1 MRLALRVW
9 PGKLGC
15 QLSPGPSDAAPTG
28 SDKVK
33 ISRTG
38 FLNKPRVINLKQGT
52 DKEEVKLSLYPPPPV
67 PAYRHPSC
75 TYQSD

>member
-28 SDKVK
+28 SGKVK

-52 DKEEVKLSLYPPPPV
+52 DKEEVELSLYPPTSPCLQTSEL
-67 PAYRHPSC
+67 HISE
-75 TYQSD
+75 